1 MLQDVLVRDPD
12 NERAIRLLRKRTEE
26 RRLQIKRESERIARQ
41 ERLDGLM
48 ARAKEAMAHQRYE
61 DALAALDEIR
71 SIDSQA
77 AGVDEL
83 RTSAEAALQQQQL
96 AALAERRIADALR
109 HGEKR
114 FRRGDRAGALQ
125 FVEQALTIDPQHGR
139 ALAVREEIRRAPDV
153 PPSNI
158 GRHLIKIAAGVIAA
172 AVVSLAGWTF
182 WPSRGTQPPL
192 ATTASVVAPT
202 PTTTAPPPA
211 STTSEEKTDTPA
223 AATAGTRGSETKP
236 EAKADEGPPVE
247 PPKSE
252 PVRDE
257 AVVVAEST
265 ARRLLRGGRLRD
277 AAAALENGLAVD
289 PNDAGLKDAL
299 RNVQN
304 EARRRSLRAMNEVEK
319 AGMPAIASKAFAQG
333 KQMHAD
339 GESMQAA
346 GKASVAVQD
355 YLTAIQLFNQALQT
369 APPIALT
376 VPHASAPP
384 AVTTAPAPSSN
395 PGGARSGP
403 ATADAGTV
411 KTPATAPA
419 EKPTAPPPKAADP
432 SPPPAVSTP
441 ATAAATPAIMKL
453 IRQYAN
459 AWDNR
464 DMNKLKAIWP
474 GMSSQMERQL
484 RKQMEDYKS
493 VQMDITNCSPPTFT
507 LGPHNAPL
515 AAAITCYEKDRFD
528 TRVSGRIEL
537 SLLTTFVLRLFG
549 TEWGISEVSKRP
561 V

>member
-1 MLQDVLVRDPD
+1 
-12 NERAIRLLRKRTEE
+12 
-26 RRLQIKRESERIARQ
+26 
-41 ERLDGLM
+41 
-48 ARAKEAMAHQRYE
+48 
-61 DALAALDEIR
+61 
-71 SIDSQA
+71 
-77 AGVDEL
+77 
-83 RTSAEAALQQQQL
+83 
-96 AALAERRIADALR
+96 
-109 HGEKR
+109 
-114 FRRGDRAGALQ
+114 
-125 FVEQALTIDPQHGR
+125 
-139 ALAVREEIRRAPDV
+139 
-153 PPSNI
+153 
-158 GRHLIKIAAGVIAA
+158 LIKIAAGVIAA
-172 AVVSLAGWTF
+172 AVVSMAGWTL
-182 WPSRGTQPPL
+182 WPSGGTEPPL
-192 ATTASVVAPT
+192 ANSASLGSPTPPPVVPARGPTTPEAKTSAPAPAPT
-202 PTTTAPPPA
+202 SGAGANDSKSEAKRDEEGAKPEATGETAP
-211 STTSEEKTDTPA
+211 
-223 AATAGTRGSETKP
+223 GTKP
-236 EAKADEGPPVE
+236 EAPAATVSTVAVD

-252 PVRDE
+252 PVRNE
-257 AVVVAEST
+257 AAVAAEET
-265 ARRLLRGGRLRD
+265 ARRALRAGRLRD
-277 AAAALENGLAVD
+277 AAAALEKGLAAD

-319 AGMPAIASKAFAQG
+319 AGLPAIASKSFAQG

-339 GESMQAA
+339 GESMQTA
-346 GKASVAVQD
+346 GKASAAVQD
-355 YLTAIQLFNQALQT
+355 YLTAIQLFNLALQT
-369 APPIALT
+369 APPIALS